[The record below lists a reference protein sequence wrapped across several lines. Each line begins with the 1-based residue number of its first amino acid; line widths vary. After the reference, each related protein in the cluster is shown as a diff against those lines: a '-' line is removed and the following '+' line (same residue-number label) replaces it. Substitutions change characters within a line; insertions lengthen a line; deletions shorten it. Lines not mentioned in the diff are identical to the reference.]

1 MKDVNINIK
10 IDVEA
15 KSIQRIQDTL
25 KLGSYINNKIVVDA
39 SITSEE
45 KKDEDTVYE
54 VEVINIRFKDGS
66 FLKMDEEGSFILD
79 TGFLPIMTG
88 RVPSELYGEFK
99 DIVLTFL
106 DYEEEKV
113 NEFIENVNI
122 SIEEKKGE

>member
-45 KKDEDTVYE
+45 KKDEDVIYD

-122 SIEEKKGE
+122 SIEEKRGE